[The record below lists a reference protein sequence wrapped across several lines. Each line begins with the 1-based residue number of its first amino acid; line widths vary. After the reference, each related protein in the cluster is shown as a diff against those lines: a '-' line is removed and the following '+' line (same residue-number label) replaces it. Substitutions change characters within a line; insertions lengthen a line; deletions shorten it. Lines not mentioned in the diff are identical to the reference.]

1 MTKQISFFMFFSL
14 FITCVNSNAMDS
26 SSGRPKAF
34 ARRTVMPVQQK
45 KQVEPEVILT
55 RNSQISL
62 LNGAQIA
69 ARKDFMPN
77 PIGPNR
83 KINPIEED
91 VKKILSSEPGY
102 SLFSRQSMFVD
113 PIIS

>member
-1 MTKQISFFMFFSL
+1 
-14 FITCVNSNAMDS
+14 MDS
-26 SSGRPKAF
+26 FGPKAF
-34 ARRTVMPVQQK
+34 ARRTVMPVQQQ

-55 RNSQISL
+55 RDSQISL
-62 LNGAQIA
+62 LNGTKII

-83 KINPIEED
+83 KINPTKED
-91 VKKILSSEPGY
+91 VEKILSPEPGY
-102 SLFSRQSMFVD
+102 SLFSRQSMFVE